1 MKVLGKIIGQCDEEE
16 GLLKKLKQIENS
28 KKLEA
33 TKLFALTPWASY
45 FKTFMVVINAV
56 VQ

>member
-1 MKVLGKIIGQCDEEE
+1 MKILGKIIGQCDEEE

-33 TKLFALTPWASY
+33 IALTPWASY
-45 FKTFMVVINAV
+45 FKTFYGRN
-56 VQ
+56 